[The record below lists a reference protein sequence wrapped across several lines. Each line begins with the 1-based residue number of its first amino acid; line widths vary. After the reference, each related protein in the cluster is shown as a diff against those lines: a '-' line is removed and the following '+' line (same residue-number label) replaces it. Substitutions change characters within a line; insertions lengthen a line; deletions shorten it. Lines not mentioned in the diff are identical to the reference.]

1 MNKIIFTCSE
11 HEIDLFSLSIQEKVL
26 RHHFPFQFFEKDVP
40 HVEAM
45 MVALHKVNA
54 SFTKKLKKN
63 ASSSLGSQ
71 IREQCMQ
78 MFVRQSVRIAIEGIK
93 IIRVLYFSVK
103 N

>member
-45 MVALHKVNA
+45 MVALHKVNS
-54 SFTKKLKKN
+54 SFAKKYFKKCIFQLGKSNSRTVYANVCATKCAN
-63 ASSSLGSQ
+63 
-71 IREQCMQ
+71 C
-78 MFVRQSVRIAIEGIK
+78 
-93 IIRVLYFSVK
+93 